1 MLILMSKYFFIF
13 FIFFFKLTLANA
25 ELVKKIL
32 VDGNERIANETIIIF
47 SKTNIGDDLTI
58 NNLNDII
65 KNLYE
70 TDFFKDVSVN
80 LENNILKINVIE
92 NSLVESIEINGV
104 KNKKL
109 KQALLDQLTIAE
121 KKSYVEEKS
130 IQETLKLSNFL
141 KLSGYYFSKVDLKV
155 KQNDN
160 NTVNLNYNIALNKK
174 AVVNKINFSGNKFLN
189 LDCFLKLLSLK
200 KINFGNFCQKKNI

>member
-1 MLILMSKYFFIF
+1 MSKYFFIF

-32 VDGNERIANETIIIF
+32 IDGNERITNETIIIF

-80 LENNILKINVIE
+80 LENNILKIKVIE
-92 NSLVESIEINGV
+92 NSLVE
-104 KNKKL
+104 
-109 KQALLDQLTIAE
+109 
-121 KKSYVEEKS
+121 
-130 IQETLKLSNFL
+130 
-141 KLSGYYFSKVDLKV
+141 
-155 KQNDN
+155 
-160 NTVNLNYNIALNKK
+160 
-174 AVVNKINFSGNKFLN
+174 
-189 LDCFLKLLSLK
+189 
-200 KINFGNFCQKKNI
+200 